1 MSNFLAIAVK
11 ELLTYK
17 TPKAI
22 IDYIAKEQIKVII
35 SNPPFNASNIK
46 SK

>member
-1 MSNFLAIAVK
+1 MNNFLAIAVK
-11 ELLTYK
+11 ELLTYR

-22 IDYIAKEQIKVII
+22 VDYIAKEQIKAII

>member
-1 MSNFLAIAVK
+1 MNNFLAIAVK
-11 ELLTYK
+11 ELLTYR

-35 SNPPFNASNIK
+35 GNTPFKTSNNK
-46 SK
+46 